1 MNIVPYLKS
10 TQIQRY
16 RPFKDM
22 RADFDAL
29 EVIIGANGSGK
40 SSLFEFLKFLRDS
53 VYQEIPPEIIVG
65 SVGQQIFHTPGPE
78 SFWWSIEIDF
88 GQPNPIF
95 YQGELRGPVGRTHI
109 AFERVLTNPPPGV
122 KQTFLM
128 DIRQGRGKIRD
139 PYSGKLIE
147 QELALKRPNQLALS
161 TVTNPALV
169 TLYNLR
175 EYIEGWR
182 FYNSFNIAN
191 QKIRK
196 PVLVEQ
202 NPVLR
207 EDAGNLSAVLFYL
220 LTEHRTI
227 FDELQQHLRS
237 VVPGFRALSVKAGG
251 GPGEV
256 IAYWSEGNI
265 DDKLTLAD
273 LLDGILRLICWM
285 VICLHPSPSPLICI
299 DEPDQGVHPRTLPVL
314 AGLFEKASQRTQIL
328 LATHASYFLNQ
339 FPLEKIAV
347 MRKENDETKFLKPQ
361 NSKTLVGMLE
371 DFGTDELEIL
381 HRTDELELLS

>member
-1 MNIVPYLKS
+1 MSIVRSLKS

-22 RADFDAL
+22 KAEFDAL

-65 SVGQQIFHTPGPE
+65 SVGQQIFYTPGPE
-78 SFWWSIEIDF
+78 SFWWSVEVDL
-88 GQPNPIF
+88 GQPNPSPIF

-109 AFERVLTNPPPGV
+109 ASERVITNPPPGI
-122 KQTFLM
+122 KQTFFM
-128 DIRQGRGKIRD
+128 EIREGHGKIRD
-139 PYSGKLIE
+139 PYSDRLLE

-182 FYNSFNIAN
+182 FYSSFNIAN

-251 GPGEV
+251 SPGEV
-256 IAYWSEGNI
+256 IAYWSEGSI

-273 LLDGILRLICWM
+273 LSDGILRLICWM

-299 DEPDQGVHPRTLPVL
+299 DEPDQGV
-314 AGLFEKASQRTQIL
+314 
-328 LATHASYFLNQ
+328 
-339 FPLEKIAV
+339 
-347 MRKENDETKFLKPQ
+347 
-361 NSKTLVGMLE
+361 
-371 DFGTDELEIL
+371 
-381 HRTDELELLS
+381 